1 MRWGVRLVL
10 GASALVSTATFAPLA
25 IATPSSPPPSSEVTS
40 QRGQVSGQTSW
51 GIPTDTPR
59 DPDTGSRVSTGPA
72 SELSVEVVIPAGSA
86 GDCNNTDPV
95 TKYAECGQMP
105 LPPESPAP
113 APSGSA
119 AAGPS
124 VAEVARLVVVRLRL
138 PDPTPQ
144 FGPDPSVNEWQMIP
158 VGYPVWLW
166 TEGPDDL
173 SATTQAY
180 GYTFTLR
187 AERTSTV
194 FVLGDGHSVTCTGV
208 TPYTAAVTP
217 GSASPTCGYT
227 YAEPSRPGPDY
238 AVSATTRWRVTWT
251 AAGETGVI
259 TATHTGNSTLAVGEL
274 FALVTK

>member
-1 MRWGVRLVL
+1 MRFLAGLWITLL
-10 GASALVSTATFAPLA
+10 LAVSGGIGTA
-25 IATPSSPPPSSEVTS
+25 IAEVTNDGAGTVTGRAPITS
-40 QRGQVSGQTSW
+40 QVSVPSEGR
-51 GIPTDTPR
+51 PTKS
-59 DPDTGSRVSTGPA
+59 GSSGRPSTM
-72 SELSVEVVIPAGSA
+72 SEELVV
-86 GDCNNTDPV
+86 
-95 TKYAECGQMP
+95 
-105 LPPESPAP
+105 PPEGPEAWVARP
-113 APSGSA
+113 WPQPSLGDA
-119 AAGPS
+119 VFPPTA
-124 VAEVARLVVVRLRL
+124 AEVARLVVVRLRL

-144 FGPDPSVNEWQMIP
+144 FGPDPSANEWQMIP

-194 FVLGDGHSVTCTGV
+194 FTLGDGHSQTCTVV

-251 AAGETGVI
+251 AAGESGVI